1 MGYIDMHCDTLMV
14 GLSQKKNTI
23 QKLNNSQIDFSKLK
37 NSPCKAQMFAAFLP
51 QSEMEEWFGYDYHPD
66 LFDLFHDMRDLLLR
80 SIEEDKEHFAL
91 VETFDDIRANEEAG
105 KISCILT
112 IENGALVNNDMEMLK
127 KLADLD
133 VKVMALTWN
142 DPNCF
147 GQCNSE
153 DRELMKL
160 PLTEFGRE
168 AIPVM
173 NELGIVVDVSHL
185 NEGGFYGVAECSK
198 KPFIAT
204 HSNAFALSPSPRNLT
219 DDQIRTL
226 ADKGG
231 ISGLNFYGGFLNED
245 IDNEISTVERLCD
258 HAMYMMNK
266 GGEDFIAMGT
276 DFDGEIADLE
286 IPSCDHMEVL
296 FDALQQ
302 RGMTARQFGKF
313 THENVERVLKECW
326 VNGGAD
332 D

>member
-14 GLSQKKNTI
+14 GVSRKKNTI
-23 QKLNNSQIDFSKLK
+23 QQLEGSQIDFSKLK
-37 NSPCKAQMFAAFLP
+37 ESPVKAQMFAAFLP
-51 QSEMEEWFGYDYHPD
+51 QSEMEEWFGYEHDPD
-66 LFDLFHDMRDLLLR
+66 LFELFHQMRDLLFR
-80 SIEEDKEHFAL
+80 SIEEDREHFAF
-91 VETFDDIRANEEAG
+91 VRKFDDIRANEEAG

-112 IENGALVNNDMEMLK
+112 IENGALVNSDMEMLK

-147 GQCNSE
+147 GQCCSE
-153 DRELMKL
+153 DGALMKK

-173 NELGIVVDVSHL
+173 NDLGIVIDVSHL
-185 NEGGFYGVAECSK
+185 NEGGFYDVARLTK
-198 KPFIAT
+198 KPFVAT
-204 HSNAFALSPSPRNLT
+204 HSNAYALSPSPRNLT

-231 ISGLNFYGGFLNED
+231 VSGLNFYGGFLNED
-245 IDNEISTVERLCD
+245 IDDETSTARRLCD
-258 HAMYMMNK
+258 HAMYMMNQ
-266 GGEDFIAMGT
+266 GGEDFIAIGT
-276 DFDGEIADLE
+276 DFDGGITDLE

-296 FDALQQ
+296 FEALKK
-302 RGMTARQFGKF
+302 RGMTERQFDKF

-326 VNGGAD
+326 G
-332 D
+332 

>member
-14 GLSQKKNTI
+14 GVSRKKNTI
-23 QKLNNSQIDFSKLK
+23 QQLEGSQIDFGKLK
-37 NSPCKAQMFAAFLP
+37 KSPVKAQMFAAFLP
-51 QSEMEEWFGYDYHPD
+51 QSEMEEWFGYDHDPD
-66 LFDLFHDMRDLLLR
+66 LFDLFHQMRDLLFR
-80 SIEEDKEHFAL
+80 SIEDDSEHFAF
-91 VETFDDIRANEEAG
+91 VRKFDDIRANEEAG

-112 IENGALVNNDMEMLK
+112 IENGALVNGDPEMLK

-147 GQCNSE
+147 GQCCS
-153 DRELMKL
+153 DDGALMKK

-173 NELGIVVDVSHL
+173 NDLGIVIDVSHL
-185 NEGGFYGVAECSK
+185 NEGGFYDVARLTK
-198 KPFIAT
+198 KPFVAT
-204 HSNAFALSPSPRNLT
+204 HSNAYALSPSPRNLT

-231 ISGLNFYGGFLNED
+231 VSGLNFYGGFLNED
-245 IDNEISTVERLCD
+245 IDDETSTVERLCD
-258 HAMYMMNK
+258 HAMYMLNK
-266 GGEDFIAMGT
+266 GGEDFIAIGT
-276 DFDGEIADLE
+276 DFDGGITDLE

-296 FDALQQ
+296 FEALKK
-302 RGMTARQFGKF
+302 RGMTERQIDKF

-326 VNGGAD
+326 G
-332 D
+332 